1 MPAGHHI
8 SYQAIALFSLMIC
21 RISTLSK
28 LGDRSSSLDTLRRTE
43 VWGKSREEGFSK
55 FFLVDSC
62 IKSGLGSSFTRSQNR
77 L

>member
-8 SYQAIALFSLMIC
+8 SYQAIALFSR
-21 RISTLSK
+21 RISTLSS

-62 IKSGLGSSFTRSQNR
+62 RARQ
-77 L
+77 